1 MNKETLFQAAAEEL
15 AIELVTM
22 HGTLFNLIVTLRNT
36 ELSKGQSFLLSAAEV
51 ELKASQK
58 RFFARYGDMLGGAAP
73 ERN

>member
-1 MNKETLFQAAAEEL
+1 MNQRFQEAVDDLVTEL
-15 AIELVTM
+15 ATM
-22 HGTLFNLIVTLRNT
+22 HGTVFNLIVTLRNT

-58 RFFARYGDMLGGAAP
+58 RFFARYGDMVGGAAP